1 MTHAEAASR
10 AAFLSAELHRH
21 NRLYYVEAR
30 PEISDQQFDTL
41 LRELQDIEAK
51 FPDLRTPDS
60 PTQRVGGAPLEGF
73 TQITHTVRMMSLD
86 NTYSEEE
93 LTAFF
98 ARLQKG
104 LGREKIDCVIEPKV
118 DGVAITIRYENGI
131 LKYGATRGDG
141 QTGDDVTNNLKTIGR
156 LPLRLPKDG
165 PQSFEVR
172 GEVFMPKAAFAKL
185 NQEREEAG
193 EAMFAN
199 PRNSTAG
206 TLKLLDPKIVA
217 KRPLDIVFYG
227 LVEADAV
234 QSQTDVYALLDA
246 AGLRKADLIWHADSA
261 EGLLHAIRELDEKRK
276 ALPYETDGAVIK
288 VNSFADQRELGAT
301 SKAPR
306 WAIAYKYQPEQAET
320 KITAIDIQ
328 VGRTGALTPVARLEP
343 VLVSGSTV
351 SNATLHNYEEIE
363 RKDIRVGDTVIIEK
377 AGEIIP
383 AVVSVKKELR
393 SGSETAVPVPTHCP
407 VCGTAVHRDEEQVV
421 IRCPN
426 PHCPEVVKRRIEH
439 FVSRGAM
446 DISGLGEAVIA
457 QLVDFKKA
465 DGSRLVAD
473 VADLYDLDELSLARL
488 DRVGTKSIDNYLK
501 AIAASKQQ
509 DPWRLVFGLGILHV
523 GAGGA
528 RKLIEHFSSIDAVA
542 NASVEDLTQCP
553 DIGAIVAPSIHAWFR
568 EVHNVILLN
577 RLRAAGLNFTQK
589 TVAAASDKL
598 NGTTWVITGTLS
610 EDRETIADTIRA
622 NGGKVSGSVSGKT
635 TYLLAGEDAG
645 SKLDK
650 AKKLGVKTLTEAEF
664 RAML

>member
-1 MTHAEAASR
+1 MTHAEAAAR

-21 NRLYYVEAR
+21 NRLYYVEAK
-30 PEISDQQFDTL
+30 PVISDKEFDGL

-51 FPDLRTPDS
+51 FPDLLTPDS

-73 TQITHTVRMMSLD
+73 TQIRHTVPMMSLD

-98 ARLQKG
+98 ARVQKG
-104 LGREKIDCVIEPKV
+104 LSRETIDCVIEPKV
-118 DGVAITIRYENGI
+118 DGVAITIRYENGV
-131 LKYGATRGDG
+131 LKHGATRGDG
-141 QTGDDVTNNLKTIGR
+141 QTGDDVTNNLKTIKR

-165 PQSFEVR
+165 PQTFEVR
-172 GEVFMPKAAFAKL
+172 GEVFMTKAGFAKL

-193 EAMFAN
+193 EATFAN

-217 KRPLDIVFYG
+217 RRPLDIVFYG
-227 LVEADAV
+227 LADAGGMDL

-246 AGLRKADLIWHADSA
+246 AGLRKADLIWRADSA
-261 EGLLHAIRELDEKRK
+261 EGLLNAIRELDQKRK
-276 ALPYETDGAVIK
+276 SLPYETDGAVIK
-288 VNSFADQRELGAT
+288 VNSFADQRELGVT

-320 KITAIDIQ
+320 KILAIDIQ

-343 VLVSGSTV
+343 VFISGSTV

-363 RKDIRVGDTVIIEK
+363 RKDIRVGDVVVIEK

-383 AVVSVKKELR
+383 AVVSVKKEHR
-393 SGSETAVPVPTHCP
+393 RGHEKHVHAPTHCP

-446 DISGLGEAVIA
+446 DISGLAESVVA
-457 QLVDFKKA
+457 QLVDLK
-465 DGSRLVAD
+465 LVGD
-473 VADLYDLDELSLARL
+473 VADLYVLNELLLARL
-488 DRVGTKSIDNYLK
+488 ERVGTKSIDNYLK
-501 AIAASKQQ
+501 AIEASKQQ

-528 RKLIEHFSSIDAVA
+528 RKLIEHFGGIDAIA
-542 NASVEDLTQCP
+542 KASVEDLMQCP
-553 DIGAIVAPSIHAWFR
+553 DIGEIVAVSIHAWFR
-568 EVHNVILLN
+568 DAHNIALLD
-577 RLRAAGLNFTQK
+577 RLRSAGLNFTK
-589 TVAAASDKL
+589 KAVEAASDKL

-610 EDRETIADTIRA
+610 EDRETIADLIRA

-650 AKKLGVKTLTEAEF
+650 AKKLGVKILNEADF

>member
-1 MTHAEAASR
+1 M
-10 AAFLSAELHRH
+10 
-21 NRLYYVEAR
+21 
-30 PEISDQQFDTL
+30 
-41 LRELQDIEAK
+41 K
-51 FPDLRTPDS
+51 
-60 PTQRVGGAPLEGF
+60 
-73 TQITHTVRMMSLD
+73 
-86 NTYSEEE
+86 
-93 LTAFF
+93 
-98 ARLQKG
+98 
-104 LGREKIDCVIEPKV
+104 
-118 DGVAITIRYENGI
+118 
-131 LKYGATRGDG
+131 
-141 QTGDDVTNNLKTIGR
+141 
-156 LPLRLPKDG
+156 
-165 PQSFEVR
+165 
-172 GEVFMPKAAFAKL
+172 
-185 NQEREEAG
+185 
-193 EAMFAN
+193 N
-199 PRNSTAG
+199 PRNTTAG
-206 TLKLLDPKIVA
+206 SLKLLDSKIA
-217 KRPLDIVFYG
+217 SKRSLDIVFYG
-227 LVEADAV
+227 LVGASDV
-234 QSQTDVYALLDA
+234 HSQTDVHALLDA
-246 AGLRKADLIWHADSA
+246 AGLRKADLIWRADSA
-261 EGLLHAIRELDEKRK
+261 EGLLQAIRELDEKRK
-276 ALPYETDGAVIK
+276 SLPYETDGAVVK

-393 SGSETAVPVPTHCP
+393 TGNETAVPVPTHCP

-446 DISGLGEAVIA
+446 DISGLGESVIA
-457 QLVDFKKA
+457 QLVELK
-465 DGSRLVAD
+465 LVKD
-473 VADLYDLDELSLARL
+473 VADLYDLNELLLARL
-488 DRVGTKSIDNYLK
+488 ERVGTKSIDNYLK
-501 AIAASKQQ
+501 AIASSKQQ

-568 EVHNVILLN
+568 EEHNVALLN
-577 RLRAAGLNFTQK
+577 RLRGAGLNFTQK
-589 TVAAASDKL
+589 TVTAASDKL

-650 AKKLGVKTLTEAEF
+650 ATKLGVKIVTEAEF